1 MKKSLVMGIVL
12 TLGALGYMSQAYSGQ
27 VQSLRGVNDLE
38 NQSNTV
44 VVKKNIR
51 DRDPIERDYVQQPP
65 LIPHHIKGYKINMK
79 FNKCLTCHS
88 WTNYK
93 DAGATKIS
101 QTHFSDREN
110 NVMANVAARRYFCTQ
125 CHVPQADATPLVEN
139 TFEPV
144 KTIHK

>member
-1 MKKSLVMGIVL
+1 MKKSLIAGIVL
-12 TLGALGYMSQAYSGQ
+12 TLSTFGFISQAYSEKT
-27 VQSLRGVNDLE
+27 VSLRGVNSLDSPS
-38 NQSNTV
+38 NQV
-44 VVKKNIR
+44 VVKRNIN

-65 LIPHHIKGYKINMK
+65 LVPHKTDGYKINLK

-101 QTHFSDREN
+101 QTHFSDRN
-110 NVMANVAARRYFCTQ
+110 RDVMSNVAPRRYFCTQ
-125 CHVPQADATPLVEN
+125 CHVPQADAKPLVEN
-139 TFEPV
+139 IFQPV